1 MRIPASKGSCAP
13 HAAKHEEAMKK
24 RKEQPSV
31 AGLLLIVTGMVL
43 LSIIMLTLT
52 GNRALQNAKLNIG
65 LGCAAV
71 ASLAAGVTLSAR
83 RTK

>member
-1 MRIPASKGSCAP
+1 MRIPASNGTGAP
-13 HAAKHEEAMKK
+13 HAAEYEEAMKK

-52 GNRALQNAKLNIG
+52 GNKVLQNAKLNIG

-71 ASLAAGVTLSAR
+71 ASLAAGATLSAR

>member
-1 MRIPASKGSCAP
+1 MRIPALTAQRAQP
-13 HAAKHEEAMKK
+13 RHDVEAMKK

-31 AGLLLIVTGMVL
+31 AGLLLIVAGMVL

-52 GNRALQNAKLNIG
+52 GNKVLQNAKLNIG

-71 ASLAAGVTLSAR
+71 ASLAAGATLSAR
-83 RTK
+83 RSK

>member
-1 MRIPASKGSCAP
+1 
-13 HAAKHEEAMKK
+13 MKK

-52 GNRALQNAKLNIG
+52 GNKVLQNAKLNIG

-71 ASLAAGVTLSAR
+71 ASLAAGATLSAR